1 MDILADLDVN
11 TKLCSLLTLSCVM
24 PAGLVETFTRLAEA
38 ACSSWEPTDKKKV
51 KANTLT
57 TTTATATTTAAAMT
71 SSTMTTATS
80 RGTTDR
86 TQATAADSSELSEPL
101 SQSEAGAS
109 KIGSKRAR
117 LMVDSCMQGRQVKTS
132 TSTSFLFGRMEEVG
146 RISLQPKTA
155 SSSLS
160 FFAAAPVLA
169 MNRTCGICKTVATE
183 PVVARCGHVC
193 CNSCWS
199 KLLKIKPSC
208 PFCNAAVSADQ
219 LRQLK
224 IKK

>member
-1 MDILADLDVN
+1 
-11 TKLCSLLTLSCVM
+11 M
-24 PAGLVETFTRLAEA
+24 PSGLVETFTRLAEA
-38 ACSSWEPTDKKKV
+38 ACTSSCDPVNKKTA

-57 TTTATATTTAAAMT
+57 TTTATTTTVAATTVKTASAVSREAVESPE
-71 SSTMTTATS
+71 SSV
-80 RGTTDR
+80 
-86 TQATAADSSELSEPL
+86 PL

-109 KIGSKRAR
+109 KFGSKRAR

-132 TSTSFLFGRMEEVG
+132 TSTSFLSGRMEEVG
-146 RISLQPKTA
+146 RLSLLQPKNA
-155 SSSLS
+155 ASSSSASSSSSLS
-160 FFAAAPVLA
+160 FLAAAAPVPA

-219 LRQLK
+219 LRKLK
-224 IKK
+224 IKV

>member
-1 MDILADLDVN
+1 
-11 TKLCSLLTLSCVM
+11 M
-24 PAGLVETFTRLAEA
+24 PAGLVETFTKLAEA
-38 ACSSWEPTDKKKV
+38 ACSSWEPADKKKAKV
-51 KANTLT
+51 NTLT
-57 TTTATATTTAAAMT
+57 TTTTTTAAATT
-71 SSTMTTATS
+71 SSTMTTATT

-86 TQATAADSSELSEPL
+86 AQATAADSSELSVPL
-101 SQSEAGAS
+101 SQSEAVGS

-132 TSTSFLFGRMEEVG
+132 TSTSFLSGRMEEVG

-155 SSSLS
+155 SSSSASSSLS
-160 FFAAAPVLA
+160 FLAAAPVLA